1 MAGKSSTGYGILWI
15 EGRNWTA
22 HRIAW
27 TLTNGPI
34 PDGLYVLHQCDN
46 RPCANPNHLF
56 LGTNGDNQRD
66 AAKKGKSRGK
76 VMFGENNPAA
86 KLSETD
92 VREIRRLEALGVKRK
107 TLAAKWSISYS
118 QISSILTR
126 QTWKHI

>member
-1 MAGKSSTGYGILWI
+1 M

-27 TLTNGPI
+27 TLKNGPI

-46 RPCANPNHLF
+46 RACANPNHLF

-76 VMFGENNPAA
+76 IMVGENNPAA

-92 VREIRRLEALGVKRK
+92 VREIRRLAALGVKRK
-107 TLAAKWSISYS
+107 ILAAKWSISYS
-118 QISSILTR
+118 QISSILIG
-126 QTWKHI
+126 QTWKHV